1 MSTPWPGVPF
11 MNTRQDVHGTGSST
25 EGKEV
30 QKRETSRSPA
40 GLRDYQG
47 KVPDSESPATSD
59 KPCVMSPNT
68 ARERPRGANGA
79 V

>member
-1 MSTPWPGVPF
+1 ME
-11 MNTRQDVHGTGSST
+11 QDLHT

-30 QKRETSRSPA
+30 EERETSRSPA
-40 GLRDYQG
+40 VLRDSRG
-47 KVPDSESPATSD
+47 KVQVRGSPATSD

-68 ARERPRGANGA
+68 AGERPRGANGA